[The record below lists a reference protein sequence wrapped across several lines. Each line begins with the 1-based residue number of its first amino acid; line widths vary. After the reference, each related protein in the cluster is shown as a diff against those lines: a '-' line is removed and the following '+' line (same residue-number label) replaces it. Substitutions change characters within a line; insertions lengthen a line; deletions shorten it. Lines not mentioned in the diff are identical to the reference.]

1 MFGFSPLSIVIWLPM
16 LAAVAVLL
24 TGTDRNAALARWIAL
39 AGSLAGLLVALP
51 LWTGVDRSLPGM
63 QFVEIVPWVE
73 TLNINYHLGI
83 DGISLLLILLNCF
96 TTVLVVIA
104 GWQVIQV
111 RVSQYMAAFL
121 L

>member
-1 MFGFSPLSIVIWLPM
+1 
-16 LAAVAVLL
+16 
-24 TGTDRNAALARWIAL
+24 
-39 AGSLAGLLVALP
+39 
-51 LWTGVDRSLPGM
+51 M
-63 QFVEIVPWVE
+63 QFVEIVPWIE

-121 L
+121 LLSGMMNGVFCALDGALFYVFFEATLIPMFIIIGIWGGSNRVYAAIKFFLYTLAAHY